1 MTIVDMAKS
10 IKDKNNLGDFYD
22 NGHLAI
28 VEDLH
33 QITLMIKQQYPYLP
47 LYLLG
52 HSMGSLV
59 VRCFC
64 QKYDQDIDGLI
75 VCGSPS
81 DNPLAPIGIK
91 IARIY
96 SKVKDD
102 HYRPQLIQNLSFQAF
117 NKRFH
122 TDIPNSWICSDE
134 NIVDS
139 YNKNPLCYFTFTAN
153 GFESLFNLVINT
165 YHNENWTMSNPSL
178 PILFI
183 AGKDDPCITNEVK
196 FNKAVSNI
204 KSKGYMCVDSYLFEN
219 MRHEILNEKQNQ
231 LVYQYILDNLNAWQT
246 NI

>member
-1 MTIVDMAKS
+1 
-10 IKDKNNLGDFYD
+10 
-22 NGHLAI
+22 
-28 VEDLH
+28 
-33 QITLMIKQQYPYLP
+33 
-47 LYLLG
+47 
-52 HSMGSLV
+52 MGSLV

-81 DNPLAPIGIK
+81 DNPLAPIGTK

-165 YHNENWTMSNPSL
+165 YHNEKWTMSNPSL

>member
-1 MTIVDMAKS
+1 MLF
-10 IKDKNNLGDFYD
+10 N
-22 NGHLAI
+22 
-28 VEDLH
+28 H

-81 DNPLAPIGIK
+81 DNLLAPIGIK